1 MMGTLLLAVLV
12 SVCLQVDSRTVNWA
26 RTLQD
31 ENWMHHNYDT
41 MTALLK
47 QLHKDY
53 PNLTHLYSIGKSVQ
67 GRELLVMALS
77 ANNPDKHEPGKPEFK
92 YVGNMHGN
100 EVVGKELLL
109 KLAKHLTE
117 NYQKDDTVTKL
128 MNTTRIHLMPS
139 MNPDGYELAFQGDNR
154 KNWVIGRNNANN
166 VDLNRNFPDQFVK
179 TPTGKP
185 EPETEAVMKWIN
197 EIPFVLSAN
206 LHGGSLVANYPY
218 DDSPTGRSEYSA
230 SPDDD
235 VFQDLAKT
243 YSETHPTMH
252 LKNPPWDCPEVPP
265 DHFDDGIT
273 NGAKWYSVSG
283 GMQDYNYVHSND
295 FEVTIEQGC
304 KKFPEASEMPK
315 YWKENKDALLA
326 FVDKV
331 TYHLYQTCSIFV

>member
-1 MMGTLLLAVLV
+1 MLFATLLIAVV
-12 SVCLQVDSRTVNWA
+12 VTVHVDARTVNWV
-26 RTLQD
+26 RTLKD
-31 ENWMHHNYDT
+31 DNWVHHNYES
-41 MTALLK
+41 MTSLLK

-53 PNLTHLYSIGKSVQ
+53 PKLTHLYSIGKSVQ
-67 GRELLVMALS
+67 DRELLVLALS

-92 YVGNMHGN
+92 YIANMHGN

-109 KLAKHLTE
+109 KLAKYMTE
-117 NYQKDDTVTKL
+117 GYSKDDNVTRI

-166 VDLNRNFPDQFVK
+166 VDLNRNFPDQFIK
-179 TPTGKP
+179 TPASKP
-185 EPETEAVMKWIN
+185 EIETQAVMKWIN

-218 DDSPTGRSEYSA
+218 DDSPTGRSVYSA

-265 DHFDDGIT
+265 DHFEDGIT
-273 NGAKWYSVSG
+273 NGAKWYSVAG
-283 GMQDYNYVHSND
+283 GMQDYNYVHSNA
-295 FEVTIEQGC
+295 FEITVEQGC
-304 KKFPEASEMPK
+304 KKFPVASDMPR

-326 FVDKV
+326 YIDKV
-331 TYHLYQTCSIFV
+331 RLKHESW